1 VHPTIVVQKYGG
13 SSVSSIQGID
23 RVAERIIATQRQ
35 GYAIVAV
42 VSAMGNT
49 TNELLTLAKQVSPTP
64 PKRELDLLVS
74 VGERVSMS
82 LLAMALEKKG
92 AKAKSFTGSQS
103 GIITDTHHG
112 NSKIIEV
119 KPHRI
124 QEALTEGY
132 IVIVAGFQGMSTQRE
147 VTTLGRGGSDT
158 TAVALAAALSAEC
171 CEICSDV
178 SGVYSTDPRVVPEA
192 VLLSEL
198 GLQRAIS
205 MARNGAKVL
214 QAEALQWCLNSG
226 ITLVANATTQPFGA
240 GTRLMA
246 RDNHLEDPP
255 VIAFDRELRWTQN
268 PSQMV
273 LDDLFSSVRY
283 CADRNGNFWLIWDTR
298 NAHGVHEDLGQP
310 IGSITL
316 LGISSELT
324 WRAIHH
330 DSTQWWKQDAQ
341 GVTIFVEPTEID
353 ALVQFFHSEI

>member
-1 VHPTIVVQKYGG
+1 M
-13 SSVSSIQGID
+13 
-23 RVAERIIATQRQ
+23 
-35 GYAIVAV
+35 

-49 TNELLTLAKQVSPTP
+49 TNELLALAKQVSPAP

-103 GIITDTHHG
+103 GIITDTSHG
-112 NSKIIEV
+112 NSNIIEV

-124 QEALTEGY
+124 QEALADGF
-132 IVIVAGFQGMSTQRE
+132 IAIVAGFQGMSTQRE

-178 SGVYSTDPRVVPEA
+178 SGVYSTDPRVVSEA

-226 ITLVANATTQPFGA
+226 ITLVANATSQPFGA

-246 RDNHLEDPP
+246 RKMNRRFT
-255 VIAFDRELRWTQN
+255 VIAFDKALRWTKIR
-268 PSQMV
+268 
-273 LDDLFSSVRY
+273 SS
-283 CADRNGNFWLIWDTR
+283 
-298 NAHGVHEDLGQP
+298 
-310 IGSITL
+310 
-316 LGISSELT
+316 
-324 WRAIHH
+324 
-330 DSTQWWKQDAQ
+330 
-341 GVTIFVEPTEID
+341 
-353 ALVQFFHSEI
+353 